1 MFNRKKRIIEEQ
13 TRTIAE
19 LNEKLQAQQL
29 QLDGVNAQLEA
40 YKQRE
45 YAISRAITDAAE
57 TASRI
62 VTDAQKESDDIH
74 DSAQKV
80 YLDSQKK
87 GEAVVQNAYENARD
101 IIKKAETTSEE
112 KIRET
117 DAAVSAY
124 VQLLNQFNESMKEQ
138 ARQAEENVRKLSDY
152 YARLNSALP
161 ELFAEVPQLN
171 ATLEK
176 QEEAPL
182 PDPEGDPA
190 QLMRNIYTIQNRYLP
205 REDMPDRTSVPE
217 EDAEPVQEV
226 SETPQAAEPAEEPV
240 ERAVPSFEPEEGEVV
255 KVSDIVPED
264 TGTMDTEEFIAQTAA
279 LGDRPLGE
287 AE

>member
-1 MFNRKKRIIEEQ
+1 MFNKKKRIIEEQ

-19 LNEKLQAQQL
+19 LNEKFQAQQL

-101 IIKKAETTSEE
+101 IIKKAETTSVE

-240 ERAVPSFEPEEGEVV
+240 ERAVPTFEPEEGEVV

>member
-171 ATLEK
+171 ANLEK

-226 SETPQAAEPAEEPV
+226 SETPQAAEPEEEPV
-240 ERAVPSFEPEEGEVV
+240 ERAVPTFEPEEGEVV